1 MLSLKHVSKSYQNG
15 SEVTHALNDVS
26 FDIESNQVTVIL
38 GPSGSGKST
47 TLNILGGMDRPT
59 SGTVTYNNNFINT
72 ESDKQLTDYR
82 KEIVGFVFQFYNLIS
97 NLTVFEN
104 VAISAQL
111 ENKKYRNITEKYL
124 QKVGLLKR
132 KNNFPDQ
139 LSGGEMQR
147 VSIARALAKSPKVLL
162 CDEPTGAL
170 DTETSKR
177 VFEILKKS
185 KSKDT
190 AVVIVTHNP
199 LVAPIANRVIYIK
212 DGRVDKIIDNPSP
225 LEVEEVDWG

>member
-1 MLSLKHVSKSYQNG
+1 MLSLKNVSKIYQNG

-26 FDIESNQVTVIL
+26 FDIEPNKVTVIL

-59 SGTVTYNNNFINT
+59 SGTVSYNGNLINT
-72 ESDKQLTDYR
+72 ESDGQLTNYR
-82 KEIVGFVFQFYNLIS
+82 RDIVGFVFQFYNLIS
-97 NLTVFEN
+97 NLTVSEN

-111 ENKKYRNITEKYL
+111 KGNKYQKMTEKYL
-124 QKVGLLKR
+124 DKVGLSKR

-170 DTETSKR
+170 DTETSQR
-177 VFEILKKS
+177 VFKFEK
-185 KSKDT
+185 
-190 AVVIVTHNP
+190 
-199 LVAPIANRVIYIK
+199 
-212 DGRVDKIIDNPSP
+212 
-225 LEVEEVDWG
+225 

>member
-1 MLSLKHVSKSYQNG
+1 MLSLKHVSKTYRNG
-15 SEVTHALNDVS
+15 TEITHALNDVS
-26 FDIESNQVTVIL
+26 FDIEPNKVTVIL

-59 SGTVTYNNNFINT
+59 SGTVSYNNDLINT
-72 ESDKQLTDYR
+72 ESDSQLTDYR
-82 KEIVGFVFQFYNLIS
+82 RNIVGFVFQFYNLIS
-97 NLTVFEN
+97 NLTVSEN

-111 ENKKYRNITEKYL
+111 KGSKYQELTEKYL
-124 QKVGLLKR
+124 GQVGLLER

-147 VSIARALAKSPKVLL
+147 VSIARALAKRPKVLL

-170 DTETSKR
+170 DTETSQR
-177 VFEILKKS
+177 VFKILKDS
-185 KSKDT
+185 KDQDT

-199 LVAPIANRVIYIK
+199 LVAPIADRVIHIK
-212 DGRVDKIIDNPSP
+212 DGHLDKIIDNPSP